1 MQAKMS
7 GPDGEVGLN
16 NKNPRRN
23 IMARGY
29 GRSSDFE
36 DRFERFAGGASRN
49 IVRIAIVIVVLL
61 VLVNSVATIGAGE
74 RGVVFSKFG
83 GVQDTVLDEGWRFK
97 VPFVQDIIPI
107 DVKIQK
113 SETAASAS
121 SKDLQMV
128 SSTIAV
134 NYHVNPNAANKVYQD
149 VGLSYKERIIDPAV
163 QESVKA
169 ATAQFTAEELIT
181 RRGEVSIQIKEMLS
195 QRLLAHNIVVDEFN
209 IVDFSFSAVF
219 NEAIE
224 AKQTAEQS
232 ALKAQRDLE
241 RVKIEAEQQITAAR
255 AEAEGQRLQRETISE
270 EILQLRAIEK
280 WDGHLPQVTSGGT
293 PFIDLKAMRG
303 GA

>member
-1 MQAKMS
+1 
-7 GPDGEVGLN
+7 
-16 NKNPRRN
+16 
-23 IMARGY
+23 MARGY
-29 GRSSDFE
+29 GRPSEFDDAVDNF
-36 DRFERFAGGASRN
+36 RGLARGAGKNVVG
-49 IVRIAIVIVVLL
+49 IVVLVIAL
-61 VLVNSVATIGAGE
+61 IVLFNSFQTIEAGE

-83 GVQDTVLDEGWRFK
+83 GVQETVLDEGLRFK
-97 VPFVQDIIPI
+97 IPFVQEIIPM

-113 SETAASAS
+113 SETACSAS

-134 NYHVNPNAANKVYQD
+134 NYHLSPEATNKVYQE
-149 VGLSYKERIIDPAV
+149 VGLSFKSRIIDPAV
-163 QESVKA
+163 QESMKA
-169 ATAQFTAEELIT
+169 GTAQFTAEELIT
-181 RRGEVSIQIKEMLS
+181 RRAEVSTQIKDMLAG
-195 QRLLAHNIVVDEFN
+195 RLLTHNIVVDEFN

-255 AEAEGQRLQRETISE
+255 AEAEGQRLQRETITSQL
-270 EILQLRAIEK
+270 LQLRAIEK
-280 WDGHLPQVTSGGT
+280 WDGHLPQVTSGGI
-293 PFIDLKAMRG
+293 PFIDLKGLRG

>member
-1 MQAKMS
+1 
-7 GPDGEVGLN
+7 
-16 NKNPRRN
+16 
-23 IMARGY
+23 MARGY
-29 GRSSDFE
+29 GSSNEFE
-36 DRFERFAGGASRN
+36 ETFNRYAGGASRN
-49 IVRIAIVIVVLL
+49 VVRIVIVVALL
-61 VLVNSVATIGAGE
+61 IVLMNAFETIGAGE
-74 RGVVFSKFG
+74 RGVVFSQFG
-83 GVQDTVLDEGWRFK
+83 GVGDLVLDEGLRFK
-97 VPFVQDIIPI
+97 VPFIQDIIPI

-113 SETAASAS
+113 SETAVAAS

-134 NYHVNPNAANKVYQD
+134 NYHVDPDAANKVYQD

-163 QESVKA
+163 QESMKA

-181 RRGEVSIQIKEMLS
+181 RRGEVSVQIKEMLS
-195 QRLLAHNIVVDEFN
+195 DRLLTHSILVDEFN

-224 AKQTAEQS
+224 MKQTAEQS

-241 RVKIEAEQQITAAR
+241 RIKIEAEQRITTAR
-255 AEAEGQRLQRETISE
+255 AEAEGQRLQRQTISP

-293 PFIDLKAMRG
+293 PFIDLKAIRG